1 MSKNKKK
8 KLKKK
13 QKRQAELLEKCIQ
26 DLEEME
32 NGTEVAEEDED
43 DPQSPKSPVCAP
55 LRQASMQDIVD
66 EDVIG
71 QSLMGKAVFILF
83 FPQYVLCIPLSVQG
97 ATGSK
102 QSSSYIVASTKI

>member
-32 NGTEVAEEDED
+32 NGPEGAEEEED
-43 DPQSPKSPVCAP
+43 DPQSPKSPICAP
-55 LRQASMQDIVD
+55 LRHASMQDIG
-66 EDVIG
+66 EEEEIG
-71 QSLMGKAVFILF
+71 HVLLGKAGFILL
-83 FPQYVLCIPLSVQG
+83 LCTFLHLP
-97 ATGSK
+97 
-102 QSSSYIVASTKI
+102 

>member
-32 NGTEVAEEDED
+32 NGPEGAEEEED
-43 DPQSPKSPVCAP
+43 DEPQSPKSPVCAP
-55 LRQASMQDIVD
+55 LRHASMQDIG
-66 EDVIG
+66 EEEIIG
-71 QSLMGKAVFILF
+71 KILLGIAGF
-83 FPQYVLCIPLSVQG
+83 KLPLVCF
-97 ATGSK
+97 ALTTWVSK
-102 QSSSYIVASTKI
+102 